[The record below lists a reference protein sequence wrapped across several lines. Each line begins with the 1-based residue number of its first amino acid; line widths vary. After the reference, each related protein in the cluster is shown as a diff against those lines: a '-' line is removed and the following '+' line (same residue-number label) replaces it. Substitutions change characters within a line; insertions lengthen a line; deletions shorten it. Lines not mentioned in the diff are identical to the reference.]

1 MIYALLV
8 IYTFELEVSDMSIEF
23 PKRRRLTTGGYAP
36 VQDDVPLAP
45 PAPVPVLEPEP
56 IASFEC
62 RIKIYAPKSDLSS
75 LKIGV
80 FSLSK
85 SDNEE
90 GIKRWRSEEKLDSAR
105 YTVLTGECHVDE
117 PKKLTH
123 EFHQNFGISTSFDV
137 TPRPID
143 SGHFNAEFIPLL
155 PSIENESKLG
165 WALYGFYYYFYEGK
179 LLYELDILGD
189 GKWAWRITQ
198 SSPHGI
204 SSIPMSDQV
213 FSSLLIPVKIE
224 GKEPEKQ
231 HMLYSRGKL
240 TNEQLAEMDMA
251 WLDENATLI
260 NTDLAVSSIQQSLMP
275 RETLSDS
282 SHTTAKD
289 IQTHKVNVKDDGQ
302 DESWSDIAKRYDLN
316 PKDLL
321 KLNPSF
327 EQDPMA
333 LRAGDVLI
341 VEKSNVVAETQE
353 ALEESPS
360 PLKEIKVGECY
371 VLGNSWGKYSQP
383 LLSPSIKHIFE
394 LQDISQATPVFNVK
408 RVEEKILRIGVFF
421 DGTGQNHLNDLYKE
435 TRGVKSRTNVARLF
449 EVYPLTKD
457 SNAIYVS
464 GVGTVDDAW
473 QNPTL
478 IDEGKD
484 EVDLA
489 QAFGVSP
496 DNLDKTPAFIDA
508 TYNFV
513 VTDETGAL
521 YKWQNWT
528 KQFYGIITD
537 LIRQQKY
544 QAITHI
550 EFDVFGFSRGAAL
563 ARHFVNAVKDGLP
576 DYGKPRDGEDFGDIF
591 PNLLNHQDDISSQS
605 KRGYY
610 PDESRTCS
618 VRFVGLFDTVGSFYL
633 AGNNDEG
640 NFELG
645 LDTHCAERVFQ
656 IGAHH
661 EYRKN
666 FPLTSLLPSDG
677 ILPSN
682 FYEEVFAGC
691 HTDIGGGYP
700 SKEQY
705 TKQGLPERYGMPRS
719 PTYNREL
726 IKTESIRQEIKAQ
739 QNVYGAAA
747 YSERR
752 HKQAQDAWN
761 LECSAKSLYGVVTL
775 VNGILYYYEL
785 WPISNALSALP
796 LERMKQQAE
805 VFGVDWDDEKLA
817 YPQDFSQLTENDLA
831 LKTLNEKLLTQP
843 LGSVSQQHWQGEIS
857 QYGKEW
863 IHRPH
868 DALINPGCETTMD
881 SLVNAVTKEGNQLK
895 RVVFD
900 NEV

>member
-8 IYTFELEVSDMSIEF
+8 KCTFELKVYDMPIEF
-23 PKRRRLTTGGYAP
+23 PKPRRLTSAGYAP

-45 PAPVPVLEPEP
+45 PTPTPALEPEP
-56 IASFEC
+56 VAGFEC

-75 LKIGV
+75 LKLGV

-90 GIKRWRSEEKLDSAR
+90 SVRRWRSEEALDSAR
-105 YTVLTGECHVDE
+105 YTVLTGECHVEE

-123 EFHQNFGISTSFDV
+123 EFHQNVGICTSFDV

-143 SGHFNAEFIPLL
+143 SEYFNVEFIPLL
-155 PSIENESKLG
+155 PSLESESKLG
-165 WALYGFYYYFYEGK
+165 WALHGFYYYFYEGK
-179 LLYELDILGD
+179 LLYELDILGG

-198 SSPHGI
+198 SSSSDGI
-204 SSIPMSDQV
+204 SSSPVSDQV
-213 FSSLLIPVKIE
+213 FSSLLVPVKIE

-231 HMLYSRGKL
+231 HILYSRGKL
-240 TNEQLAEMDMA
+240 TNEQLAEVNVA

-260 NTDLAVSSIQQSLMP
+260 DTDLLVSSLRQPLLP
-275 RETLSDS
+275 REIPSDIND
-282 SHTTAKD
+282 TAAKD
-289 IQTHKVNVKDDGQ
+289 IQTHKVNMKDNGQ
-302 DESWSDIAKRYDLN
+302 HESWSDIAGYYDLS
-316 PKDLL
+316 PKELL

-341 VEKSNVVAETQE
+341 VEKSDVADETQE
-353 ALEESPS
+353 TKEFPS
-360 PLKEIKVGECY
+360 PLTEINVGESY
-371 VLGNSWGKYSQP
+371 VLGNTWGKYNQP
-383 LLSPSIKHIFE
+383 RLSPSMTHIFE
-394 LQDISQATPVFNVK
+394 LQGISQTTPVLNVK
-408 RVEEKILRIGVFF
+408 KVEEKILRIGVFF

-449 EVYPLTKD
+449 EIYPLDDDTNK
-457 SNAIYVS
+457 IYVA
-464 GVGTVDDAW
+464 GVGTVDGAW

-496 DNLDKTPAFIDA
+496 DNLGKTSTFMDTA
-508 TYNFV
+508 YNLV
-513 VTDETGAL
+513 ADDTGAF

-528 KQFYGIITD
+528 KQFYGIITE

-576 DYGKPRDGEDFGDIF
+576 DYNKPRDGEALGEVF
-591 PNLLNHQDDISSQS
+591 PNLLAHQDDISSQP
-605 KRGYY
+605 KHGYY
-610 PDESRTCS
+610 PDETRTCS

-645 LDTHCAERVFQ
+645 LDTRCAERVFQ
-656 IGAHH
+656 ISAHH

-705 TKQGLPERYGMPRS
+705 AKQGLPERYGMPLS
-719 PTYNREL
+719 ATYNREL
-726 IKTESIRQEIKAQ
+726 IKTESIRQEIQAQ

-747 YSERR
+747 YSERL
-752 HKQAQDAWN
+752 HKRAQEAWN
-761 LECSAKSLYGVVTL
+761 LECSTKGLYGVVTL
-775 VNGILYYYEL
+775 VNGLLYYYEL
-785 WPISNALSALP
+785 QPISNALSALS

-805 VFGVDWDDEKLA
+805 VAGVNWDDEKLA
-817 YPQDFSQLTENDLA
+817 YPQDFSQVKGNDVA
-831 LKTLNEKLLTQP
+831 LKTLNEKLLAQP
-843 LGSVSQQHWQGEIS
+843 LGSIAPTHWQGEIS

-868 DALINPGCETTMD
+868 DALINAGCETAMD
-881 SLVNAVTKEGNQLK
+881 NLVNAVTKEGNQLK

>member
-75 LKIGV
+75 LKIGI

-289 IQTHKVNVKDDGQ
+289 SQTHKVNVKDDGQ

-371 VLGNSWGKYSQP
+371 VLGNSWGKYNQP
-383 LLSPSIKHIFE
+383 LLSPSMKHIFE
-394 LQDISQATPVFNVK
+394 LQDISQTTPVFNVK

-449 EVYPLTKD
+449 EIYPLDDETNK
-457 SNAIYVS
+457 IYVS

-496 DNLDKTPAFIDA
+496 DNLDKTPTIIDA

-513 VTDETGAL
+513 VTDETGAF
-521 YKWQNWT
+521 YKWQNW
-528 KQFYGIITD
+528 
-537 LIRQQKY
+537 IRQY
-544 QAITHI
+544 FDIVDSLSSEGNFDDITHI

-576 DYGKPRDGEDFGDIF
+576 DYDKPRDGEDFGDIF
-591 PNLLNHQDDISSQS
+591 PNLLTHQDDISSQS

-656 IGAHH
+656 ISAHH

>member
-1 MIYALLV
+1 MKVY
-8 IYTFELEVSDMSIEF
+8 DMPIEF
-23 PKRRRLTTGGYAP
+23 PKPRRLTSAGYAP
-36 VQDDVPLAP
+36 VQDDVSLALP
-45 PAPVPVLEPEP
+45 TPTPVLEPESV
-56 IASFEC
+56 AGFEC

-75 LKIGV
+75 LKLGV

-90 GIKRWRSEEKLDSAR
+90 SVKRWRSEEALDSAR
-105 YTVLTGECHVDE
+105 YTVLTGECHVE
-117 PKKLTH
+117 ESKKLTH

-137 TPRPID
+137 MPRSVG
-143 SGHFNAEFIPLL
+143 SGYFNAEFIPLL
-155 PSIENESKLG
+155 PSLESESKLG
-165 WALYGFYYYFYEGK
+165 WALHGFYYYFYEGK

-189 GKWAWRITQ
+189 GKWGWHITQ
-198 SSPHGI
+198 SSSDGI
-204 SSIPMSDQV
+204 SNTLASNQV
-213 FSSLLIPVKIE
+213 FNSLLVPVKIE
-224 GKEPEKQ
+224 GKEPGKQ
-231 HMLYSRGKL
+231 HILYSRAKL
-240 TNEQLAEMDMA
+240 TNEQLSEVSMA
-251 WLDENATLI
+251 WLGENATLI
-260 NTDLAVSSIQQSLMP
+260 DTALLVSSLQQPLLP
-275 RETLSDS
+275 RETPSDIND
-282 SHTTAKD
+282 TAAKE
-289 IQTHKVNVKDDGQ
+289 IQPHKVNMKDNGQ
-302 DESWSDIAKRYDLN
+302 HESWSDIAGYYDLS
-316 PKDLL
+316 PKELL

-341 VEKSNVVAETQE
+341 VEKSDVVDEAQETK
-353 ALEESPS
+353 ESPS
-360 PLKEIKVGECY
+360 PLTEIKVGESY
-371 VLGNSWGKYSQP
+371 VLGNTWGKYNQP
-383 LLSPSIKHIFE
+383 LLSPSMKHIFE
-394 LQDISQATPVFNVK
+394 LQGVSQTTPVLNVK
-408 RVEEKILRIGVFF
+408 KVDEKVLRIGVFF

-449 EVYPLTKD
+449 EIYPLDDDTNK
-457 SNAIYVS
+457 IYVA
-464 GVGTVDDAW
+464 GVGTVDGAW
-473 QNPTL
+473 QTPAL

-496 DNLDKTPAFIDA
+496 NNLEKTWTFIDRA
-508 TYNFV
+508 YNLV
-513 VTDETGAL
+513 ADDTGAF

-576 DYGKPRDGEDFGDIF
+576 DYNKPRDGESFGEVF
-591 PNLLNHQDDISSQS
+591 PNLLAHQNDISSQL
-605 KRGYY
+605 KHGYY
-610 PDESRTCS
+610 PDETRTCS

-645 LDTHCAERVFQ
+645 LDTSCAERVFQ
-656 IGAHH
+656 ISAHH

-705 TKQGLPERYGMPRS
+705 AKQGLPERYGMPLS
-719 PTYNREL
+719 ATYNREL
-726 IKTESIRQEIKAQ
+726 IKTESIREDIQAQ

-747 YSERR
+747 YSERL

-761 LECSAKSLYGVVTL
+761 LECSTKGLYGVVTL

-785 WPISNALSALP
+785 QPISNALSALP

-805 VFGVDWDDEKLA
+805 VAGVNWDDEKLA
-817 YPQDFSQLTENDLA
+817 YQQDFSQLTGNDVA
-831 LKTLNEKLLTQP
+831 LKTLNEKLLAQP
-843 LGSVSQQHWQGEIS
+843 LGSIAPTHWQGEIS

-868 DALINPGCETTMD
+868 DALINAGCETAMD
-881 SLVNAVTKEGNQLK
+881 NLVNAVTKEGKQLK

-900 NEV
+900 NEL

>member
-1 MIYALLV
+1 VIYPLLV
-8 IYTFELEVSDMSIEF
+8 KCTFELKVYDMPIEF
-23 PKRRRLTTGGYAP
+23 PKQKRLTSAGYAP
-36 VQDDVPLAP
+36 VQEDVPLAP
-45 PAPVPVLEPEP
+45 PTPPPALEPEP
-56 IASFEC
+56 VAGFEC
-62 RIKIYAPKSDLSS
+62 RVKIYAPKSDLSS
-75 LKIGV
+75 LKLGV

-90 GIKRWRSEEKLDSAR
+90 SVKRWRSEEALDSAK
-105 YTVLTGECHVDE
+105 YTVLTGECHVE
-117 PKKLTH
+117 ESKKLTH

-137 TPRPID
+137 MPRSVG
-143 SGHFNAEFIPLL
+143 SGYFNAEFIPLL
-155 PSIENESKLG
+155 PSLESESKLG
-165 WALYGFYYYFYEGK
+165 WALHGFYYYFYEGK

-189 GKWAWRITQ
+189 GKWGWHITQ
-198 SSPHGI
+198 SSSDGI
-204 SSIPMSDQV
+204 SNTLASNQV
-213 FSSLLIPVKIE
+213 FNSLLVPVKIE

-231 HMLYSRGKL
+231 HILYSRAKL
-240 TNEQLAEMDMA
+240 TNEQLSEVSMA

-260 NTDLAVSSIQQSLMP
+260 DTALLVSSLQQPLLP
-275 RETLSDS
+275 RETPSDIND
-282 SHTTAKD
+282 TAAKE
-289 IQTHKVNVKDDGQ
+289 IQTHKVNMKDNGQ
-302 DESWSDIAKRYDLN
+302 HESWSDIAGYYDLS
-316 PKDLL
+316 PKELL

-341 VEKSNVVAETQE
+341 VEKSDVVDEAQETK
-353 ALEESPS
+353 ESPP
-360 PLKEIKVGECY
+360 PLTEIKVGESY
-371 VLGNSWGKYSQP
+371 VLGNTWGKYNHP
-383 LLSPSIKHIFE
+383 LLSPSMKHIFE
-394 LQDISQATPVFNVK
+394 LQGISQTTPVLNVK
-408 RVEEKILRIGVFF
+408 KVEEKILRIGVFF

-449 EVYPLTKD
+449 EIYPLD
-457 SNAIYVS
+457 DNSNAIYVA
-464 GVGTVDDAW
+464 GVGTVDGAW
-473 QNPTL
+473 QTPTL

-496 DNLDKTPAFIDA
+496 NNLEKTSTFIDRA
-508 TYNFV
+508 YNLV
-513 VTDETGAL
+513 ADDTGAF

-528 KQFYGIITD
+528 KQYFNIIQSLKD
-537 LIRQQKY
+537 NQSFQG
-544 QAITHI
+544 ITHI

-576 DYGKPRDGEDFGDIF
+576 DYDKPRDDEAFGEVF
-591 PNLLNHQDDISSQS
+591 PNLLAHQDDVSSQP
-605 KRGYY
+605 KHGYY
-610 PDESRTCS
+610 PDETRTCS
-618 VRFVGLFDTVGSFYL
+618 VRFLGLFDTVGSFYL

-645 LDTHCAERVFQ
+645 LDTGCAERVFQ
-656 IGAHH
+656 ISAHH

-705 TKQGLPERYGMPRS
+705 AKQGLPERYGMPLS
-719 PTYNREL
+719 ATYNREL
-726 IKTESIRQEIKAQ
+726 IKTESIRKDIQAQ

-747 YSERR
+747 YSERL

-761 LECSAKSLYGVVTL
+761 LECSTKGLYGVVTL

-785 WPISNALSALP
+785 QPISNALSALP

-805 VFGVDWDDEKLA
+805 VAGVNWDDEKLA
-817 YPQDFSQLTENDLA
+817 YPQDFSQLTGNDVA
-831 LKTLNEKLLTQP
+831 LKTLNEKLLAQS
-843 LGSVSQQHWQGEIS
+843 LGSIAPTHWQGEIS

-868 DALINPGCETTMD
+868 DALINAGCETAMD
-881 SLVNAVTKEGNQLK
+881 NLVNAVTKEGNQLK

>member
-1 MIYALLV
+1 MIYVLLV
-8 IYTFELEVSDMSIEF
+8 KCTFELKVYDMPIEF
-23 PKRRRLTTGGYAP
+23 PKPKRLTSAGYAP

-45 PAPVPVLEPEP
+45 PTPTPALEPEP
-56 IASFEC
+56 VAGFEC

-75 LKIGV
+75 LKLGV

-90 GIKRWRSEEKLDSAR
+90 SVKRWRSEEALDS
-105 YTVLTGECHVDE
+105 YTVLTGECHVEE

-137 TPRPID
+137 MPRSIG
-143 SGHFNAEFIPLL
+143 SGYFNAEFIPLL
-155 PSIENESKLG
+155 PSLESESKLG
-165 WALYGFYYYFYEGK
+165 WALHGFYYYFYEGK
-179 LLYELDILGD
+179 LLYEIDILGD
-189 GKWAWRITQ
+189 GKWGWHITQ
-198 SSPHGI
+198 SSSSDGI
-204 SSIPMSDQV
+204 SSTPVSEQV
-213 FSSLLIPVKIE
+213 FSSLLVPVKIE

-231 HMLYSRGKL
+231 HILYSRGKL
-240 TNEQLAEMDMA
+240 TNEQLSEVSMA

-260 NTDLAVSSIQQSLMP
+260 DTALLVSSLQQPLLP
-275 RETLSDS
+275 REVPSDIND
-282 SHTTAKD
+282 TAAKEV
-289 IQTHKVNVKDDGQ
+289 QTHKVNVKDNGQ
-302 DESWSDIAKRYDLN
+302 HESWSDIAGYYDLS
-316 PKDLL
+316 PKELL

-333 LRAGDVLI
+333 LKAGDVLI
-341 VEKSNVVAETQE
+341 VEKLDIVDETQE
-353 ALEESPS
+353 TKESHS
-360 PLKEIKVGECY
+360 PLTDIKVGESY
-371 VLGNSWGKYSQP
+371 VLGNTWGKYDQP
-383 LLSPSIKHIFE
+383 LLSPSMKHIFE
-394 LQDISQATPVFNVK
+394 LQGISQTTPVLNVK
-408 RVEEKILRIGVFF
+408 KVEEKILRIGVFF

-449 EVYPLTKD
+449 EIYPLD
-457 SNAIYVS
+457 DNSNAIYVA
-464 GVGTVDDAW
+464 GVGTVDGAW
-473 QNPTL
+473 QTPTL

-496 DNLDKTPAFIDA
+496 NNLEKTSTFIDTA
-508 TYNFV
+508 YNLV
-513 VTDETGAL
+513 ADDTGAF
-521 YKWQNWT
+521 YKWQNW
-528 KQFYGIITD
+528 
-537 LIRQQKY
+537 IRQY
-544 QAITHI
+544 FDIVDSLSSEGSFDGITHI

-576 DYGKPRDGEDFGDIF
+576 DYNKPRDGEALGEVF
-591 PNLLNHQDDISSQS
+591 PNLLAHQDDISSQP
-605 KRGYY
+605 KHGYY
-610 PDESRTCS
+610 PDETRTCS
-618 VRFVGLFDTVGSFYL
+618 VRFLGLFDTVGSFYL

-645 LDTHCAERVFQ
+645 LDTSCAERVFQ
-656 IGAHH
+656 ISAHH

-705 TKQGLPERYGMPRS
+705 AKQGLPERYGMPLS
-719 PTYNREL
+719 ATYNREL
-726 IKTESIRQEIKAQ
+726 IKTESIRQEIQAQ

-747 YSERR
+747 YSERLY
-752 HKQAQDAWN
+752 KQAQDAWN
-761 LECSAKSLYGVVTL
+761 LECSTKGLYGVVTL

-785 WPISNALSALP
+785 QPISNALSALP

-805 VFGVDWDDEKLA
+805 VAGVNWDDEKLA
-817 YPQDFSQLTENDLA
+817 YPQDFNQLTGCDVA
-831 LKTLNEKLLTQP
+831 LKTLNEKLLAQP
-843 LGSVSQQHWQGEIS
+843 LGSIAPTHWQGEIS

-868 DALINPGCETTMD
+868 DALINAGCETAMD

>member
-8 IYTFELEVSDMSIEF
+8 KCTFELKVYDMPIEF
-23 PKRRRLTTGGYAP
+23 PKPKRLTSAGYAP

-45 PAPVPVLEPEP
+45 PTPTPALEPESV
-56 IASFEC
+56 AGFEC

-75 LKIGV
+75 LKLGV

-90 GIKRWRSEEKLDSAR
+90 SVRRWRSEEALDS
-105 YTVLTGECHVDE
+105 YTVLTGECHVEE

-123 EFHQNFGISTSFDV
+123 EFHQNFGICTSFDV
-137 TPRPID
+137 MPRSID
-143 SGHFNAEFIPLL
+143 SGYFNAEFIPLL
-155 PSIENESKLG
+155 PSLESESKLG
-165 WALYGFYYYFYEGK
+165 WALHGFYYYFYEGK

-189 GKWAWRITQ
+189 GKWGWRITQ
-198 SSPHGI
+198 SSSSDGI
-204 SSIPMSDQV
+204 SSTPVSDQV
-213 FSSLLIPVKIE
+213 FSSLLVPVKIE

-231 HMLYSRGKL
+231 HILYSRAKL
-240 TNEQLAEMDMA
+240 TNEQLSEVSMA

-260 NTDLAVSSIQQSLMP
+260 DTALLVSSLQQPLLP
-275 RETLSDS
+275 RETPSDIND
-282 SHTTAKD
+282 TAAKE
-289 IQTHKVNVKDDGQ
+289 IQTHKVNMKDNGQ
-302 DESWSDIAKRYDLN
+302 HESWSDIAGYYDLS
-316 PKDLL
+316 PKELL

-333 LRAGDVLI
+333 LKAGDVLI
-341 VEKSNVVAETQE
+341 VEKSDVVDEPQETK
-353 ALEESPS
+353 ESPS
-360 PLKEIKVGECY
+360 PLTEIKVGESY
-371 VLGNSWGKYSQP
+371 VLGNTWGKYNQP
-383 LLSPSIKHIFE
+383 LLSPSMKHIFE
-394 LQDISQATPVFNVK
+394 LQGISQTTPVLNVK
-408 RVEEKILRIGVFF
+408 NVEEKILRIGVFF

-449 EVYPLTKD
+449 EIYPLDDDTNK
-457 SNAIYVS
+457 IYVA
-464 GVGTVDDAW
+464 GVGTVDGAW
-473 QNPTL
+473 QTPAL

-496 DNLDKTPAFIDA
+496 NNLEKTWTFVDTA
-508 TYNFV
+508 YNLV
-513 VTDETGAL
+513 ADDTGAF

-528 KQFYGIITD
+528 KQYFNIIQSLKD
-537 LIRQQKY
+537 NQSFQG
-544 QAITHI
+544 ITHI

-576 DYGKPRDGEDFGDIF
+576 DYDKPRDGEAFGEVF
-591 PNLLNHQDDISSQS
+591 PNLLAHQDDVSSQP
-605 KRGYY
+605 KHGYY
-610 PDESRTCS
+610 PDETRTCS
-618 VRFVGLFDTVGSFYL
+618 VRFLGLFDTVGSFYL

-645 LDTHCAERVFQ
+645 LDTGCAERVFQ
-656 IGAHH
+656 ISAHH

-705 TKQGLPERYGMPRS
+705 AKQGLPERYGMPLS
-719 PTYNREL
+719 ATYNREL
-726 IKTESIRQEIKAQ
+726 IKTESIRKDIQAQ

-747 YSERR
+747 YSERL

-761 LECSAKSLYGVVTL
+761 LECSTKGLHGVVTL

-785 WPISNALSALP
+785 QPISNALSALS
-796 LERMKQQAE
+796 LERMKQQSE
-805 VFGVDWDDEKLA
+805 VAGVNWDDEKLA
-817 YPQDFSQLTENDLA
+817 YPQDFTQLTGNDVA
-831 LKTLNEKLLTQP
+831 LKTLNEKLLAQP
-843 LGSVSQQHWQGEIS
+843 LGSITSTHWQGEIS

-868 DALINPGCETTMD
+868 DALINAGCETAMD
-881 SLVNAVTKEGNQLK
+881 NLVNAVTKEGNQLK

>member
-8 IYTFELEVSDMSIEF
+8 KCTFELKVYDMPIEF
-23 PKRRRLTTGGYAP
+23 PKPKRLTSAGYAP

-45 PAPVPVLEPEP
+45 PTPTPALEPEP
-56 IASFEC
+56 VAGFEC

-75 LKIGV
+75 LKLGV

-90 GIKRWRSEEKLDSAR
+90 SVRRWRSEEALDS
-105 YTVLTGECHVDE
+105 YTVLTGECHVEE

-123 EFHQNFGISTSFDV
+123 EFHQNFGICTSFDV
-137 TPRPID
+137 MPRSIG
-143 SGHFNAEFIPLL
+143 SGYFNAEFIPLL
-155 PSIENESKLG
+155 PSLESESKLG
-165 WALYGFYYYFYEGK
+165 WALHGFYYYFYEGK

-189 GKWAWRITQ
+189 GKWGWRITQ
-198 SSPHGI
+198 SSSSDGI
-204 SSIPMSDQV
+204 SSTPVSDQV
-213 FSSLLIPVKIE
+213 FSSLLVPVKVE

-231 HMLYSRGKL
+231 HILYSRAKL
-240 TNEQLAEMDMA
+240 TNEQLSEVSMA

-260 NTDLAVSSIQQSLMP
+260 DTALLVSSLQQPLLP
-275 RETLSDS
+275 REAPSDIND
-282 SHTTAKD
+282 TAAKE
-289 IQTHKVNVKDDGQ
+289 IQTHKVKMKDNGQ
-302 DESWSDIAKRYDLN
+302 HESWSDIAGYYDLS
-316 PKDLL
+316 PKELL

-333 LRAGDVLI
+333 LRAGDILI
-341 VEKSNVVAETQE
+341 VEKSDVVDEAQETK
-353 ALEESPS
+353 ESPS
-360 PLKEIKVGECY
+360 PLTEIKVGESY
-371 VLGNSWGKYSQP
+371 VLGNTWGKYNQL
-383 LLSPSIKHIFE
+383 LLSPSMKHIFE
-394 LQDISQATPVFNVK
+394 LQGISQTTPVLNVK
-408 RVEEKILRIGVFF
+408 KVEEKILRIGVFF

-449 EVYPLTKD
+449 EIYPLDDDTNK
-457 SNAIYVS
+457 IYVA
-464 GVGTVDDAW
+464 GVGTVDGAW
-473 QNPTL
+473 QTPTL

-496 DNLDKTPAFIDA
+496 NNLEKTWTFIDRA
-508 TYNFV
+508 YNLV
-513 VTDETGAL
+513 ADDTGAF

-576 DYGKPRDGEDFGDIF
+576 DYDKPRDGESFGEFF
-591 PNLLNHQDDISSQS
+591 PNLLAHQDDISSQP
-605 KRGYY
+605 KHGYY
-610 PDESRTCS
+610 PDETRTCG
-618 VRFVGLFDTVGSFYL
+618 VRFLGLFDTVGSFYL

-645 LDTHCAERVFQ
+645 LDTGCAERVFQ
-656 IGAHH
+656 ISAHH

-705 TKQGLPERYGMPRS
+705 AKQGLPERYGMPLS
-719 PTYNREL
+719 ATYNREL
-726 IKTESIRQEIKAQ
+726 IKTESIREDIQAQ

-747 YSERR
+747 YSERL

-761 LECSAKSLYGVVTL
+761 LECSTKGLYGVVTL

-785 WPISNALSALP
+785 QPISNALSALP
-796 LERMKQQAE
+796 LERMKQQAK
-805 VFGVDWDDEKLA
+805 VAGVNWDDEKLA
-817 YPQDFSQLTENDLA
+817 YPQDFNQLTGCDVV
-831 LKTLNEKLLTQP
+831 LKTLNEKLLAQP
-843 LGSVSQQHWQGEIS
+843 LGSIAPTHWQGEIS

-868 DALINPGCETTMD
+868 DALINAGCETAMD
-881 SLVNAVTKEGNQLK
+881 NLVNAVTKEGNQLK